1 MDIYDSQSTEGHPR
15 ASWQL
20 PTHQLHNVSNLIITL
35 LHIVLGWGGRSAHR
49 SHDDGIVME

>member
-20 PTHQLHNVSNLIITL
+20 PAHQLHNVTNLIITL

-49 SHDDGIVME
+49 SHDDGITT